1 MTTDDAFFDGPVDVG
16 NLKLRPFSIGSMTA
30 CRKLGLTLFMG
41 EGDALTAEEMQ
52 RQVVAFAWVQSA
64 PLATVQRAL
73 REGTAD
79 EYIARFEFEVMP
91 GDLKALEREINRIS
105 ELAAVAA
112 VDTVSRDTTPDP
124 AEPGE
129 S

>member
-1 MTTDDAFFDGPVDVG
+1 MSLDDAFFDGPVDVG
-16 NLKLRPFSIGSMTA
+16 SLKLRPFSIGSMTA

-41 EGDALTAEEMQ
+41 EGDALSAEEMQ

-73 REGTAD
+73 RDGTAD
-79 EYIARFEFEVMP
+79 EHIGRFEFSVLP
-91 GDLKALEREINRIS
+91 ADLKAIEREINRIS
-105 ELAAVAA
+105 SLAEAA
-112 VDTVSRDTTPDP
+112 AIDTVARDTPPDP
-124 AEPGE
+124 NEPGN

>member
-1 MTTDDAFFDGPVDVG
+1 MSTDDAFFDGPVDVG

-41 EGDALTAEEMQ
+41 EGDKLSAEEMQ

-73 REGTAD
+73 REGNAD
-79 EYIARFEFEVMP
+79 EYTARFEFEVMP

-112 VDTVSRDTTPDP
+112 VDTVSRETASDP
-124 AEPGE
+124 NEPGN
-129 S
+129 

>member
-1 MTTDDAFFDGPVDVG
+1 MSTDDAFFDGPVNVG
-16 NLKLRPFSIGSMTA
+16 SLRLRPFSIGSMTA

-41 EGDALTAEEMQ
+41 EGDALTTEEMQ
-52 RQVVAFAWVQSA
+52 RQVVAFAWLQSA

-91 GDLKALEREINRIS
+91 GDLKKLEAEINRIS

-112 VDTVSRDTTPDP
+112 VDTVSRETAADP
-124 AEPGE
+124 NEPGN
-129 S
+129 